1 MDAPGEPNATE
12 PLRLPSLGDFLRR
25 LRDDRGLSRE
35 GLARSAGV
43 SASYISHLEV
53 GLRDHPTRPVVE
65 ALIGRLDREHPL
77 TEEERRYVFDL
88 AGLRDLTVPTVE
100 ELRTGITPELQ
111 HRIDRCAPDPAG
123 YFDSRWNILALNTA
137 ATSALPG
144 LAERGHVLHWL
155 FADPRAAAALLD
167 RERVAALC
175 VASLRTRIAWFGETD
190 WAADLLEDLDR
201 YPEFRHLWT
210 EGQVFYASER
220 PTLHLRD
227 LPSPNQ
233 YHLDLQLYEVD
244 TGHHPG
250 WTRMFW
256 GIRTR

>member
-1 MDAPGEPNATE
+1 MDETGKPNATE
-12 PLRLPSLGDFLRR
+12 PLRLPSLGEFLRR
-25 LRDDRGLSRE
+25 LRDERGLSRE

-65 ALIGRLDREHPL
+65 ALIGRLDREHAL

-88 AGLRDLTVPTVE
+88 AGLRDITVPSLAH
-100 ELRTGITPELQ
+100 LRSAITPDLL

-144 LAERGHVLHWL
+144 LAERGNVLHWL
-155 FADPRAAAALLD
+155 FADPRSSEALLNRD
-167 RERVAALC
+167 QVALLC
-175 VASLRTRIAWFGETD
+175 VAALRTRIAWFGESD
-190 WAADLLEDLDR
+190 WAAELLEEHHR
-201 YPEFRHLWT
+201 FPEFRRLWT

-220 PTLHLRD
+220 PALHLRD
-227 LPSPNQ
+227 PDSAAE
-233 YHLDLQLYEVD
+233 YRLDVQLYEVD
-244 TGHHPG
+244 TGHFPG

-256 GIRTR
+256 GIRAV